1 MRILRI
7 IYDWPPPWDG
17 LSPHPY
23 EITVAQAKLGHKIDV
38 FCGRWP
44 RAGSIVK
51 VENTTLTAFLREPL
65 PGTISFTTSVVM
77 FFYYLKW
84 RGRNQVDVIHSHG
97 HFGIWIYTYRNFLK
111 KFFKSAKELKTP
123 IVVQFHNT
131 VEGRSESLKGA
142 GSEIKTS
149 SRYISW
155 PMARFSDKQAV
166 KAADSLIFVSVSII
180 LFLTLLLSF
189 L

>member
-77 FFYYLKW
+77 FFYYL
-84 RGRNQVDVIHSHG
+84 DC
-97 HFGIWIYTYRNFLK
+97 
-111 KFFKSAKELKTP
+111 FKT
-123 IVVQFHNT
+123 NC
-131 VEGRSESLKGA
+131 
-142 GSEIKTS
+142 
-149 SRYISW
+149 
-155 PMARFSDKQAV
+155 
-166 KAADSLIFVSVSII
+166 
-180 LFLTLLLSF
+180 
-189 L
+189 